1 VTATGTRAAEEQP
14 ATRSRWRAMAISIVA
29 AVATIVALLGAAV
42 ALFFNPIWVAFE
54 QERTQVDLWTGW
66 AWDRVHA
73 VTSSVVGEVFLGP
86 GTFSQRLEDGS
97 SVFTPSEASHMA
109 DVRGVVL
116 GFALVVAVAI
126 VGLVATRLADRRGV
140 AFWRGVTAGASVLS
154 VGIVATGI
162 WLGFFFDTAFEIFH
176 RLFFAAGSYTFD
188 PLVDRLVQLFP
199 ERFWMETSIALALV
213 GLAASI
219 VLALVARGRMRA
231 AAARHEA
238 TGAG

>member
-1 VTATGTRAAEEQP
+1 MTATGTSATTTQP
-14 ATRSRWRAMAISIVA
+14 ATTAGWWAIAISIVA
-29 AVATIVALLGAAV
+29 AVATIVAILGAAV

-66 AWDRVHA
+66 TWDRVHS

-86 GTFSQRLEDGS
+86 GTFSQRLEDGT

-116 GFALVVAVAI
+116 GFALVVAIAI
-126 VGLVATRLADRRGV
+126 AGLVAARLADRRGA
-140 AFWRGVTAGASVLS
+140 AFWRGVATGASVLA

-162 WLGFFFDTAFEIFH
+162 WLGFFFDTAFELFH

-199 ERFWMETSIALALV
+199 ERFWMETAIALALV
-213 GLAASI
+213 VLAASI
-219 VLALVARGRMRA
+219 ALAFAARGRMRA
-231 AAARHEA
+231 AAARHETTT
-238 TGAG
+238 TG

>member
-1 VTATGTRAAEEQP
+1 
-14 ATRSRWRAMAISIVA
+14 MAITIVA
-29 AVATIVALLGAAV
+29 GIATIVAALGAAV

-66 AWDRVHA
+66 TWDRVHA
-73 VTSSVVGEVFLGP
+73 VTGSVVAEVFLGP
-86 GTFSQRLEDGS
+86 GTFSQRLEDGTA
-97 SVFTPSEASHMA
+97 VFTPSEASHMA

-126 VGLVATRLADRRGV
+126 AGLVAVRLADRRGV
-140 AFWRGVTAGASVLS
+140 AFWRGVAAGASVLS

-176 RLFFAAGSYTFD
+176 RLLFAAGSYTFD

-199 ERFWMETSIALALV
+199 EPFWVETSIALALV

-219 VLALVARGRMRA
+219 ALAFVARGRMRA
-231 AAARHEA
+231 AAARHEVA
-238 TGAG
+238 AAG

>member
-1 VTATGTRAAEEQP
+1 MTATAAQAEAAQP
-14 ATRSRWRAMAISIVA
+14 TTTPGWRAIAISIVA
-29 AVATIVALLGAAV
+29 AVATIVSVLGAAI

-66 AWDRVHA
+66 AWERVHA

-86 GTFSQRLEDGS
+86 GTFSQRLEDGT

-126 VGLVATRLADRRGV
+126 AGLVAARLADRRGV
-140 AFWRGVTAGASVLS
+140 AFWRGVAAGASVLS

-162 WLGFFFDTAFEIFH
+162 WLGFFFDTAFELFH

-199 ERFWMETSIALALV
+199 ERFWMETSVALALV
-213 GLAASI
+213 GLTASI
-219 VLALVARGRMRA
+219 ALAVVARGRMRA
-231 AAARHEA
+231 AVARHEVA
-238 TGAG
+238 TAG